1 MNTKFVANSERP
13 LRRENLRPGSYFT
26 IFAEPSRGIRRSSDK
41 RVYRAATDG
50 FYALNLENGEGCV
63 LYPND
68 LVLPMRKAGK

>member
-1 MNTKFVANSERP
+1 MSTTFVANSARP

-26 IFAEPSRGIRRSSDK
+26 IFAEPSRGIRKSSDQ

-50 FYALNLENGEGCV
+50 FYALNVETGDACI